1 MCPTSNANAKPGVSP
16 SRPAR
21 PAHLGSDPSKGKQ
34 MSTDMSVS
42 DTVVSIVR
50 DPFLNTDDACGYLGV
65 PKATLLTWRVR
76 RPGYGPR
83 AVKAGGRLKYR
94 LSELDRWLDAHEDS
108 FTEEQVEAAQAIE
121 EKPTP
126 PSRQVVRTRTRATTS
141 RREQWPGSD

>member
-1 MCPTSNANAKPGVSP
+1 
-16 SRPAR
+16 
-21 PAHLGSDPSKGKQ
+21 
-34 MSTDMSVS
+34 MSTDMSTS
-42 DTVVSIVR
+42 DTIVSMVR

-94 LSELDRWLDAHEDS
+94 LSELDRWLDAHEES

-121 EKPTP
+121 EKAAS
-126 PSRQVVRTRTRATTS
+126 PSRKVVRTRTRATT
-141 RREQWPGSD
+141 RRSEMWPGRD

>member
-1 MCPTSNANAKPGVSP
+1 
-16 SRPAR
+16 
-21 PAHLGSDPSKGKQ
+21 
-34 MSTDMSVS
+34 MSTDMSAS
-42 DTVVSIVR
+42 DIVVSMVR

-94 LSELDRWLDAHEDS
+94 LSELDRWLDAHEES

-121 EKPTP
+121 EKSTP
-126 PSRQVVRTRTRATTS
+126 SSRQVVRTRTRATSTRS
-141 RREQWPGSD
+141 EMWPGRD

>member
-1 MCPTSNANAKPGVSP
+1 
-16 SRPAR
+16 
-21 PAHLGSDPSKGKQ
+21 

-42 DTVVSIVR
+42 DTVISIVR

-94 LSELDRWLDAHEDS
+94 LSELDRWLDAHEES

-121 EKPTP
+121 VKPGP
-126 PSRQVVRTRTRATTS
+126 PSRKVVRTRTRTTTS
-141 RREQWPGSD
+141 RRETWPGRD

>member
-1 MCPTSNANAKPGVSP
+1 
-16 SRPAR
+16 
-21 PAHLGSDPSKGKQ
+21 
-34 MSTDMSVS
+34 MSTDMSAS
-42 DTVVSIVR
+42 DTVVSMVR

-94 LSELDRWLDAHEDS
+94 LSELDRWLDAHEES

-126 PSRQVVRTRTRATTS
+126 PSRKVVRTRTRATTTRS
-141 RREQWPGSD
+141 EMWPGRD

>member
-1 MCPTSNANAKPGVSP
+1 
-16 SRPAR
+16 
-21 PAHLGSDPSKGKQ
+21 
-34 MSTDMSVS
+34 MSTDMSAS

-94 LSELDRWLDAHEDS
+94 LSELDRWLDAHEES
-108 FTEEQVEAAQAIE
+108 FTEEQVEAAQTIE

-126 PSRQVVRTRTRATTS
+126 PSGKVVRTRTRARTTRS
-141 RREQWPGSD
+141 EMWPGRD

>member
-1 MCPTSNANAKPGVSP
+1 MTTDISP
-16 SRPAR
+16 
-21 PAHLGSDPSKGKQ
+21 
-34 MSTDMSVS
+34 S
-42 DTVVSIVR
+42 DTVVSMVR

-94 LSELDRWLDAHEDS
+94 LSELDRWLDAHEES
-108 FTEEQVEAAQAIE
+108 FTEEEVEAAQAIE

-126 PSRQVVRTRTRATTS
+126 PSSKVVRTRAKPIRS
-141 RREQWPGSD
+141 EMWPGKD